1 MALLTFDDEATVLT
15 EQPLADDGKLRDLI
29 GKLSEGRGGHERPFA
44 AMQKA
49 LDKFGDFTKQGG
61 RLQFVVVSDEAGD
74 DEEKVIE
81 AVIPALKKAAVQV
94 YVLGKEAPLG
104 RSAWPRGNEG
114 FGSGQNDGP
123 DPLHQGPES
132 LFSERVN
139 LQFWQRGFGDNFFGV
154 PSGFGPYQLC
164 RVCQQT
170 EGAFFI
176 CDGGG
181 GSGLGGWGGG
191 RDANFT
197 FDPKTRGRYA
207 PKYVSA
213 DEYRKLMASNGAVRA
228 LHEAAKLPEFEL
240 VATLQFEFTA
250 GNEAQLNVALG
261 RAQQGVARTE
271 PKLKDLYD
279 LLQPGIADR
288 AKVTEPRLQAAFDL
302 AIGRLLATQ
311 ARVEGYN
318 VMLATLKG
326 GKRFKNAS
334 SSTWVLEAADTT
346 GAGSKYEKA
355 IKDAQMFLG
364 RVIKD
369 HPNTPWAYFAQREL
383 QAKMGW
389 EWGER

>member
-1 MALLTFDDEATVLT
+1 
-15 EQPLADDGKLRDLI
+15 
-29 GKLSEGRGGHERPFA
+29 
-44 AMQKA
+44 
-49 LDKFGDFTKQGG
+49 
-61 RLQFVVVSDEAGD
+61 
-74 DEEKVIE
+74 
-81 AVIPALKKAAVQV
+81 
-94 YVLGKEAPLG
+94 
-104 RSAWPRGNEG
+104 
-114 FGSGQNDGP
+114 
-123 DPLHQGPES
+123 
-132 LFSERVN
+132 
-139 LQFWQRGFGDNFFGV
+139 
-154 PSGFGPYQLC
+154 
-164 RVCQQT
+164 
-170 EGAFFI
+170 
-176 CDGGG
+176 
-181 GSGLGGWGGG
+181 
-191 RDANFT
+191 
-197 FDPKTRGRYA
+197 
-207 PKYVSA
+207 
-213 DEYRKLMASNGAVRA
+213 
-228 LHEAAKLPEFEL
+228 
-240 VATLQFEFTA
+240 
-250 GNEAQLNVALG
+250 
-261 RAQQGVARTE
+261 VARTE